1 MTRVAILG
9 AGNVGAALGKGWAR
23 AGHTIVYGVPAPGA
37 KHANAAR
44 DAGNA
49 KVLAVSE
56 AVRDAD
62 VIVLAVPW
70 HEAASAVQAC
80 GNLTGRILIDV
91 TNPLEMTKDGLGL
104 ALGFDTSGGETV
116 ASLAPGAFVFKTLNQ
131 VGYAVMDDASGYV
144 APPTIF
150 VASDDAA
157 NKPVVMQLV
166 RDLGFE
172 ALDAGPL
179 RIARLLE
186 PMAMLWIDQA
196 LNRGAAQDN
205 AFAFLKRK
213 TN

>member
-1 MTRVAILG
+1 MTRIAILG

-23 AGHTIVYGVPAPGA
+23 AGHTIIYGVPAPSA
-37 KHANAAR
+37 KHASAAR

-49 KVLAVSE
+49 KVLTVSE

-91 TNPLEMTKDGLGL
+91 TNPLGMTKDGLGL

-131 VGYAVMDDASGYV
+131 VGYSVMADTTGYV

-150 VASDDAA
+150 VAGDDAA
-157 NKPVVMQLV
+157 NKPAVMQLV

-172 ALDAGPL
+172 ARDAGPL

-186 PMAMLWIDQA
+186 PMAMLWIDQS
-196 LNRGAAQDN
+196 LNRGAPQDN